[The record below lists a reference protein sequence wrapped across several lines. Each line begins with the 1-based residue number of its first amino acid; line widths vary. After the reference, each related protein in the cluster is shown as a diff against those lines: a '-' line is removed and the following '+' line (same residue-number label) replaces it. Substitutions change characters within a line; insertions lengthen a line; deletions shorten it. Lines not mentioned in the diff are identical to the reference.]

1 MGLAIRFRGSI
12 SNGDEQALAV
22 GSGALDGKGNWR
34 PLATGEFL
42 LGYLDEAQ
50 ETPDAAMPLDFS
62 RNGTFMAYRKLH
74 ENVASFKNFLD
85 KTAAQ
90 FGAVTGIQSHDDA
103 RETVMAKMAG
113 RWSDGV
119 PLSLARQPT
128 SGVSST
134 IHIRLSTGG

>member
-1 MGLAIRFRGSI
+1 LAAARDGRISARLSRRGAGDPRRRNASRFQPQRHFHG
-12 SNGDEQALAV
+12 
-22 GSGALDGKGNWR
+22 
-34 PLATGEFL
+34 
-42 LGYLDEAQ
+42 
-50 ETPDAAMPLDFS
+50 
-62 RNGTFMAYRKLH
+62 YRKLH

-119 PLSLARQPT
+119 PLSLAPT
-128 SGVSST
+128 ADEWRKFNDTYKAVDPAVDQRARRPRGSSLELL
-134 IHIRLSTGG
+134 IS